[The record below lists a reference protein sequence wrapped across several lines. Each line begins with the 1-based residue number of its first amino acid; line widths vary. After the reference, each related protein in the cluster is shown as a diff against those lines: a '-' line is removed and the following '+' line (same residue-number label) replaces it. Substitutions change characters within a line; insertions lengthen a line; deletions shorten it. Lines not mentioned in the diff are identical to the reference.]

1 VTEAIVQ
8 REQCLVE
15 RHGRHRTSLSSAMAS
30 APPII
35 FEVNFTVPGEM
46 RWCMRA
52 KGAFDDWI
60 HTDAEADNPRPIS
73 ELPAAD
79 LAMQVDHCELKLTW
93 IELEARNAWDAIQ
106 RASGVVEQVLPE
118 LLRTR
123 TLRADATMQTTDAD
137 MRRPRGE

>member
-1 VTEAIVQ
+1 
-8 REQCLVE
+8 
-15 RHGRHRTSLSSAMAS
+15 MAE

-60 HTDAEADNPRPIS
+60 HTDAETESPRPIS
-73 ELPAAD
+73 ELPAAG
-79 LAMQVDHCELKLTW
+79 LAMQIDHCELKLTW
-93 IELEARNAWDAIQ
+93 IELPADNAWHAVR
-106 RASGVVEQVLPE
+106 RASEVVEQVLPE

-123 TLRADATMQTTDAD
+123 ALRVDATMQNPDAD
-137 MRRPRGE
+137 VRRPVGA

>member
-1 VTEAIVQ
+1 
-8 REQCLVE
+8 
-15 RHGRHRTSLSSAMAS
+15 MAS
-30 APPII
+30 VPPII

-60 HTDAEADNPRPIS
+60 HTEGGSEEPRPIA

-79 LAMQVDHCELKLTW
+79 LAMQTDHCDLTLTW
-93 IELEARNAWDAIQ
+93 IELPANNAWHAVQ
-106 RASGVVEQVLPE
+106 RASEIVEEVLPE

-123 TLRADATMQTTDAD
+123 ALRVDATMQNPDAD
-137 MRRPRGE
+137 LRRPLGT

>member
-1 VTEAIVQ
+1 ME
-8 REQCLVE
+8 
-15 RHGRHRTSLSSAMAS
+15 SP
-30 APPII
+30 PPII

-60 HTDAEADNPRPIS
+60 HSEAESADRPIS

-79 LAMQVDHCELKLTW
+79 LAMQTDHCELTLSW
-93 IELEARNAWDAIQ
+93 IELPADNAWHAAR
-106 RASGVVEQVLPE
+106 RASEIIEQVLPE

-123 TLRADATMQTTDAD
+123 ALRVDATMQNPDAD
-137 MRRPRGE
+137 LRRPVGS